1 MLIKAL
7 TVSKRW
13 PVKSLVLLVS
23 AACCQVAAQET
34 EDAVIKTES
43 GIDLL
48 PALNVGLTHD
58 NNVLRD
64 TENSLYSF
72 IRIFAPSLKA
82 NLVDGANTYTMQFAL
97 KDGYYYNSN
106 ADDYTDGYLSF
117 ESTLSPAA
125 AHQFKLKAVANQMH
139 EDRGTGVYEGSGNQ
153 QQSVTKYASQTFDG
167 EYQFGASS
175 SKGKLFINTRL
186 FNRDYFNFRDVTQY
200 RDYDMELWGTG
211 FKYQSEGGF
220 DLVTEMSTA
229 DVQFKKL
236 DPKGNRDNRDN
247 NYRLGTEWDF
257 TSITTGILKLG
268 YQSKNFVN
276 EQREHFHGFAWE
288 TILQWQPLSYSG
300 LDIAAGRRAKDLD
313 AYVPT
318 INTPGDNDY
327 IIETSYSA
335 GWNHQWSETY
345 STKLAYEFQTNWY
358 NRDGRKDIADVI
370 TLEFVMKP
378 RRWLTMKAFAN
389 IEDRQSNIGRI
400 VYDRQVVGFEFNLTL

>member
-1 MLIKAL
+1 MRTNTLHATKPWPIKY
-7 TVSKRW
+7 V
-13 PVKSLVLLVS
+13 VLAVGV
-23 AACCQVAAQET
+23 ACCTASAQES
-34 EDAVIKTES
+34 EAVIKTES

-48 PALNVGLTHD
+48 PALNAGIFHD

-64 TENSLYSF
+64 SNNSLQSYV
-72 IRIFAPSLKA
+72 RVLAPSLKA
-82 NLVDGANTYTMQFAL
+82 NLVDGANTYTMQAAV
-97 KDGYYYNSN
+97 KDGYYFSSDK
-106 ADDYTDGYLSF
+106 DDYTDGYLSF

-125 AHQFKLKAVANQMH
+125 EHQFKLKAVANLMH
-139 EDRGTGVYEGSGNQ
+139 EDRGTGVYEGGGSQ
-153 QQSVTKYASQTFDG
+153 QNNVTKYASQNFDG

-175 SKGKLFINTRL
+175 SKGKLFVNTRV
-186 FNRDYFNFRDVTQY
+186 FNRDYHNFREVTQY
-200 RDYDMELWGTG
+200 RDYDLESWGTG

-229 DVQFKKL
+229 DVQYKKL

-268 YQSKNFVN
+268 YQSKNFVDA
-276 EQREHFHGFAWE
+276 QRSHFHGFAWE

-300 LDIAAGRRAKDLD
+300 LDLSAGRRAKDLD

-318 INTPGDNDY
+318 INTNTDNDY
-327 IIETSYSA
+327 IVETTYSA

-345 STKLAYEFQTNWY
+345 STKVAYEFQTNLY
-358 NRDGRKDIADVI
+358 NRDNRKDIADVI
-370 TLEFVMKP
+370 TLEFLMKP
-378 RRWLTMKAFAN
+378 RRWLQMKAYAN

-400 VYDRQVVGFEFNLTL
+400 VYDRQVVGIELNMTL